1 MSDARTQ
8 AALDA
13 AFRHHG
19 RDALYT
25 PAGGAARTVRVRVTS
40 PDQVYS
46 PMGAPSVAENPVV
59 ELRYAEVPELKD
71 GDILNF
77 ALPESDAPRNW
88 RIHGA
93 IRADGR
99 RLKWKAELRRV

>member
-1 MSDARTQ
+1 VSDARAQ

-25 PAGGAARTVRVRVTS
+25 PAGGAARTVRVRPVS
-40 PDQVYS
+40 PDQVYA
-46 PMGAPSVAENPVV
+46 PMGVPSVAENPAV
-59 ELRYAEVPELKD
+59 ELRVSEVPELKD

-77 ALPESDAPRNW
+77 ALPESASPRDW
-88 RIHGA
+88 RIQGA

-99 RLKWKAELRRV
+99 RLKWKAELRRA